1 METGL
6 QINESGERK
15 MAYSAT
21 AIANYIIERMEVTN
35 CRLQKILYFAHAT
48 YFKKYGEL
56 LFTDAIEAWPYGPV
70 IPNVYKKLMK
80 YGMKMIK
87 DIIMEDDGI
96 HYNVIQNKDYQT
108 IDHLNEILRIFRNIP
123 TEKIVLLSCQDDGA
137 WAKTLRDRGINPNDT
152 NLIDKIPR
160 HLTILDEDIRICGK

>member
-1 METGL
+1 MT
-6 QINESGERK
+6 
-15 MAYSAT
+15 YSAE

-35 CRLQKILYFAHAT
+35 FHLQKILYFAHAT
-48 YFKKYGEL
+48 YYKKFDEL
-56 LFTDAIEAWPYGPV
+56 LFTDAIEAWPFGPV

-80 YGMKMIK
+80 YGMKKIK

-96 HYNVIQNKDYQT
+96 HYLKIKDKDYQA
-108 IDHLNEILRIFRNIP
+108 IDHLNEIIRIFRNVSA
-123 TEKIVLLSCQDDGA
+123 ERSSLLSRQEDGA
-137 WAKTLRDRGINPNDT
+137 WAKTLRYRGINPNDT

>member
-1 METGL
+1 METAH
-6 QINESGERK
+6 QINESGEKK
-15 MAYSAT
+15 MAYSAA

-48 YFKKYGEL
+48 YYRKYDEL

-70 IPNVYKKLMK
+70 IPKVYFKLKK

-96 HYNVIQNKDYQT
+96 HYKVIQNKDYQV

-123 TEKIVLLSCQDDGA
+123 TEKIVLLSCQEDGA
-137 WAKTLRDRGINPNDT
+137 WAKTLRYKGIDPNDED
-152 NLIDKIPR
+152 LFYKIPR
-160 HLTILDEDIRICGK
+160 HLTILDEDIKICGR